1 MRFGLQFL
9 LPLTTW
15 MPPCERTGVTAFTAG
30 QSRRMA
36 STSSVVSVTEVPDP
50 ALTPPELMATGVTI
64 STSEPMFAILAAI
77 CSEAPAP
84 ISIIAMTDAMPM
96 TMPSIVRMERRM
108 LRRRAFSAVRT
119 TWIENMAASLLL
131 EHA

>member
-1 MRFGLQFL
+1 
-9 LPLTTW
+9 
-15 MPPCERTGVTAFTAG
+15 
-30 QSRRMA
+30 MA